1 MKQARQNRRQ
11 GYTLFEVLIAV
22 LLLAIFSP
30 IVAELCRTNGRSISD
45 VNNRA
50 AIVRET
56 GFMTS
61 MLASDFGAATTF
73 LVPGDGSLHL
83 QVYASPFSPSQ
94 KEVVYFR
101 DDNGCL
107 WRSDESAGQ
116 TNMVASCVTSF
127 DPSVMPDYSTVRL
140 AVEMERGGNTN
151 SLMFM
156 GTMPP

>member
-1 MKQARQNRRQ
+1 MKHAQHIRRH

-45 VNNRA
+45 VNNRS

-83 QVYASPFSPSQ
+83 QEYASPFSASQ
-94 KEVVYFR
+94 KEIVYAR
-101 DDNGCL
+101 DENNCL
-107 WRSDESAGQ
+107 WRSDAGVGQ
-116 TNMVASCVTSF
+116 TNMVASCVTAF
-127 DPSVMPDYSTVRL
+127 DPTVMPDGTTVRL
-140 AVEMERGGNTN
+140 AITMGRCGSQR
-151 SLMFM
+151 SLVFM
-156 GTMPP
+156 GAVP